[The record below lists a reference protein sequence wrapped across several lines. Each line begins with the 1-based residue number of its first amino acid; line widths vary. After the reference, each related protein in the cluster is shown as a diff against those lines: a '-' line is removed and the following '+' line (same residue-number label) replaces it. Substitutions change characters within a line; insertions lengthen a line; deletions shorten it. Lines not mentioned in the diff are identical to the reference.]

1 MLLPQPVR
9 DALEGIAARER
20 RQGFAQTLRLM
31 RDSWPDEE
39 EERNQQ
45 NHE

>member
-9 DALEGIAARER
+9 DTLEGIAAGQRGE
-20 RQGFAQTLRLM
+20 GFAQTLRLM
-31 RDSWPDEE
+31 RDPWPDEE